1 MEGQFLNREK
11 IITEGKGI
19 LEYEKGGKNNEE
31 WKYGKIWINT
41 INFTSLDF
49 LNYTFKAKMS
59 IILSHVLLNVC
70 RRNIHDN
77 GT

>member
-1 MEGQFLNREK
+1 M
-11 IITEGKGI
+11 ITEGEGI

-49 LNYTFKAKMS
+49 LNYT
-59 IILSHVLLNVC
+59 
-70 RRNIHDN
+70 
-77 GT
+77 